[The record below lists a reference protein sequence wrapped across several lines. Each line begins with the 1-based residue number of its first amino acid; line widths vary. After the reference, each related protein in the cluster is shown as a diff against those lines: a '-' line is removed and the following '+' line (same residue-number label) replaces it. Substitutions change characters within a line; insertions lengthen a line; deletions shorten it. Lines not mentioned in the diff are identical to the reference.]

1 MIAIRSRRA
10 ARESAGSQ
18 SSKPSPM
25 AADYKIDKSRRLVL
39 STASG
44 VLTAEDI
51 QGHMDRL
58 TADPDFNPDLFQ
70 LADFTTVTA
79 MTVGPDDIR
88 RFAERTIFSPL
99 SRRAFVV
106 KDDAQFGLARMFEIH
121 RDLKGESGIRVFR
134 SIQDGLEWIEIGA
147 SAS

>member
-1 MIAIRSRRA
+1 
-10 ARESAGSQ
+10 
-18 SSKPSPM
+18 M

-44 VLTAEDI
+44 VFTAEDI
-51 QGHMDRL
+51 RGHMDRL
-58 TADPDFNPDLFQ
+58 TADSDFDPDFYQ
-70 LADFTTVTA
+70 LADFTAVTA
-79 MTVGPDDIR
+79 MKVSPDDIR
-88 RFAERTIFSPL
+88 MFAERTVFSPR

-121 RDLKGESGIRVFR
+121 RDLKDESGIRVFR
-134 SIQDGLEWIEIGA
+134 SIQDGLEWIETGA